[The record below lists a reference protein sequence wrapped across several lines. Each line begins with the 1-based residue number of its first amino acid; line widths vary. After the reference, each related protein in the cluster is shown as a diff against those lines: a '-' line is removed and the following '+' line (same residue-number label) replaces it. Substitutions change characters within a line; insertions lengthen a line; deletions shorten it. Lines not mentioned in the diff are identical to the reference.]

1 MPVFQDSGMIAQE
14 CHGRMSLSA
23 RPVLEMALNVDNFRR
38 EISVC
43 LEEGRVEEVEYV
55 MLKIAMEI

>member
-1 MPVFQDSGMIAQE
+1 
-14 CHGRMSLSA
+14 MSLSA

>member
-1 MPVFQDSGMIAQE
+1 MIAQE